1 MFTYMENIINK
12 INVIGKIK
20 FKKENFK
27 FLHMDKNKW
36 IHAVHVKKYCFSSD
50 RYAKAIATK

>member
-1 MFTYMENIINK
+1 MENIINK

-36 IHAVHVKKYCFSSD
+36 IHAVHVKKNTASIVTGMQ
-50 RYAKAIATK
+50 KL